1 MRIGVLGG
9 SFDPIHNAHLIVARL
24 ACEQLRLDRILFVVA
39 SAQPFKSGSHG
50 APATERLRMV
60 ELAVAGIPDFVADRR
75 ELDRDGPSYT
85 VDTLRALASEHPT
98 AELFLV
104 MGADVAARMAGW
116 REPEEIR
123 RIARLAVC
131 QRGGSGVAGVV
142 QLPSGETVPPDRTIT
157 VPAMDISST
166 AIRSRA
172 SEGHSLHGWVP
183 RQVADYIVATRLY
196 VE

>member
-24 ACEQLRLDRILFVVA
+24 ACEQLRLDRVLFVVA
-39 SAQPFKSGSHG
+39 SVQPFKSGSHG
-50 APATERLRMV
+50 ASAADRYRMV
-60 ELAVAGIPDFVADRR
+60 ERAVAGIPDFVADRR

-85 VDTLRALASEHPT
+85 VDTLRELAGEHPR

-116 REPEEIR
+116 REPDEIR
-123 RIARLAVC
+123 RLARLAVC
-131 QRGGSGVAGVV
+131 QRGGSSVAGLV
-142 QLPSGETVPPDRTIT
+142 QLPSGETVPADRIIT
-157 VPAMDISST
+157 VPAIDISST

-172 SEGHSLHGWVP
+172 AAGQLLDGWVP
-183 RQVADYIVATRLY
+183 RQVADYIVASRLY